1 MFATYVKLYYDF
13 AFSSVYFVDTEH
25 AGFNACFLVKK
36 AVAGL
41 KEVRD
46 GCWDGI
52 HVVACDMSTA
62 GQAKYRVISTVMIS
76 VESESADIGTMS
88 IHGSSSKTREET
100 FALPVDSKSDLDQ
113 FHLRNIGKMIETNE
127 GTLREEVTEHY
138 VGKQRQITNTGRL

>member
-1 MFATYVKLYYDF
+1 MKLYYDF

-36 AVAGL
+36 AVSGL

-52 HVVACDMSTA
+52 HVVSCDMSTA

-76 VESESADIGTMS
+76 VESESDDIGAMS

-100 FALPVDSKSDLDQ
+100 HALPSDGKSDLDQ